1 MGEAGEQLAL
11 GPGRERVLAEPQVG
25 AEGLLGDLNE
35 EQLRAVVHMD
45 GPLLILAGPGS
56 GKTRVITSRIAHL
69 VRGHG
74 VPAESILAITFTNKA
89 AREMRERTE
98 RMIGSGAW
106 ISTFHSMCAR
116 ILRQEIEGLG
126 GGWTRDYSIY
136 DTADRNQLLRKLIKE
151 TGYDTTRFKAATIGA
166 WISEVKSARATGE
179 PCGLMDGGG
188 IEEEVLRKVYESYC
202 AALEGNNALDFDDLQ
217 LKTLELFEKHPG
229 VRDAYAYRFRYVMVD
244 EYQDTNRVQYLLA
257 RHLSSAYGNL
267 AVCGD
272 PDQSIYS
279 WRGADI
285 RNILD
290 FEEDFG
296 APVVV
301 KLERNYRSSANILR
315 AAQAV
320 IGHNKARK
328 EKELITD
335 REDGEPVRVF
345 LCSDENEEASEI
357 GHRIA
362 ALVAGGRR
370 PSEIAVFYRLN
381 FMQRALETA
390 FARARISYQV
400 LGGVEFFQRK
410 EIRDLIAYLKLL
422 MNPVDQVAF
431 ARIANVPARGVGQKS
446 LEKILAWSTDRRVGV
461 LEAVRSTEALATVRG
476 PGKRGLAAVGAL
488 YEELT
493 PYREA
498 PASEALA
505 RLLAGIDVGRWL
517 SEANDG
523 REEEREENVREFE
536 VFAEQYDR
544 DDPEGGLRGFL
555 EHVSL
560 VSDVDGMDDDAEK
573 VTLMTLHAA
582 KGLEFPIVFI
592 AGLEEEILPHARA
605 VQEGEDGAGLE
616 EERRLFYVGITR
628 AEDELHLFH
637 AQTRT
642 QFGQHSWQ
650 EPSSFLSELPAQGVV
665 GMDEIEEAD
674 EEEVLGAYEPPR
686 GQVILVVGARVEH
699 AHFGRG
705 MVESLTG
712 AGINA
717 RAKVRFA
724 THGTKDL
731 LLEYANLKILS

>member
-1 MGEAGEQLAL
+1 MGEAGKQI
-11 GPGRERVLAEPQVG
+11 GRGQGVVNAPAEDEDFLAE
-25 AEGLLGDLNE
+25 LNE
-35 EQLRAVVHMD
+35 EQRRAVTHTD

-69 VRGHG
+69 VRSEG

-98 RMIGSGAW
+98 GLIGEGGAW

-116 ILRQEIEGLG
+116 ILRREIEGLG

-166 WISEVKSARATGE
+166 WISEVKSALATGE
-179 PCGLMDGGG
+179 ECNLMEGGG
-188 IEEEVLRKVYESYC
+188 IEEEVLRKVYAKYVE
-202 AALEGNNALDFDDLQ
+202 ALEGNNALDFDDLQ
-217 LKTLELFEKHPG
+217 LKTLEIFEKHPG

-257 RHLSSAYGNL
+257 RHLSSAHGNL

-290 FEEDFG
+290 FEKDFPG
-296 APVVV
+296 PAIV

-320 IGHNKARK
+320 IGHNLARK

-345 LCSDENEEASEI
+345 LCGDENEEASEI
-357 GHRIA
+357 GHRID
-362 ALVAGGRR
+362 ALVARGRR
-370 PSEIAVFYRLN
+370 LSEIAVFYRLN
-381 FMQRALETA
+381 FMQRALETT
-390 FARARISYQV
+390 FARRRIPYQV

-431 ARIANVPARGVGQKS
+431 VRIANVPARGVGAKS
-446 LEKILAWSTDRRVGV
+446 LEKILGWADDRRVGV
-461 LEAVRSTEALATVRG
+461 LDAARSSEALATVRG
-476 PGKRGLAAVGAL
+476 RGKRGLAEVGAL
-488 YEELT
+488 YEELE

-498 PASEALA
+498 SASEALS
-505 RLLAGIDVGRWL
+505 RLLAELDVGRWL

-523 REEEREENVREFE
+523 REE
-536 VFAEQYDR
+536 
-544 DDPEGGLRGFL
+544 
-555 EHVSL
+555 
-560 VSDVDGMDDDAEK
+560 
-573 VTLMTLHAA
+573 
-582 KGLEFPIVFI
+582 
-592 AGLEEEILPHARA
+592 
-605 VQEGEDGAGLE
+605 
-616 EERRLFYVGITR
+616 
-628 AEDELHLFH
+628 
-637 AQTRT
+637 
-642 QFGQHSWQ
+642 
-650 EPSSFLSELPAQGVV
+650 
-665 GMDEIEEAD
+665 
-674 EEEVLGAYEPPR
+674 
-686 GQVILVVGARVEH
+686 
-699 AHFGRG
+699 
-705 MVESLTG
+705 
-712 AGINA
+712 
-717 RAKVRFA
+717 
-724 THGTKDL
+724 
-731 LLEYANLKILS
+731 